1 VEVGGCD
8 FSVWKIWLEAL
19 SKPVAGTESVHYADI
34 NMTFKIS
41 GPALVNEIKE
51 IGVIIDRGQEM

>member
-1 VEVGGCD
+1 MGGCD

-34 NMTFKIS
+34 NMTFKINE
-41 GPALVNEIKE
+41 PTLVNEIKK